1 MKQNIENT
9 LKNCTET
16 SEIECQIF
24 LFKPE
29 TSRIAGR
36 KKTIYDHITGR
47 YSRVL
52 MIVFTY
58 TAAIPKSSLNQT
70 LLIIAEMQKKMQNI
84 DE

>member
-1 MKQNIENT
+1 MPDFFILNP
-9 LKNCTET
+9 
-16 SEIECQIF
+16 
-24 LFKPE
+24 KPHV
-29 TSRIAGR
+29 SPDA